1 MSVFVLLA
9 MSGCALLPPLTSTAP
24 SADEVAKKE
33 RFERAQVNLND
44 GLKRY
49 ESGNFDDAMKNFLLA
64 LDSGVLT
71 VPQQINARKLM
82 AFIHCASNR
91 ESACKDEFQKILSL
105 DAKFDLPPAE
115 AGHPS
120 WGPVFRVVKGDGETR
135 KVRFPVLPAFVGPS
149 VAEKRISDGITSYE
163 AGDYNKAIQTFQE
176 ALKEPI
182 AESEQ
187 IRVRKYIAFSY
198 CLTNRGALG
207 RAEFMKILKL
217 KPDFV
222 LDPAEAG
229 HPSWGPSFRAVKSKQ
244 KPIPAKK

>member
-1 MSVFVLLA
+1 M
-9 MSGCALLPPLTSTAP
+9 LPPAP
-24 SADEVAKKE
+24 GVALSADEVAKKE

-49 ESGNFDDAMKNFLLA
+49 EAGNFDDAMKKFLLA
-64 LDSGVLT
+64 LDSGILT
-71 VPQQINARKLM
+71 IPQQINARKLM

-91 ESACKDEFQKILSL
+91 ESACKDEFQKILAL
-105 DAKFDLPPAE
+105 DAKFDLPQAE

-120 WGPVFRVVKGDGETR
+120 WGPVFRVVKGEGETR
-135 KVRFPVLPAFVGPS
+135 NKVRFPALPAFVGPS
-149 VAEKRISDGITSYE
+149 VAEKRMSDGMTSYE
-163 AGDYNKAIQTFQE
+163 AGDYNKAIQTFQD

-182 AESEQ
+182 AETEQ
-187 IRVRKYIAFSY
+187 IRARKYIAFSY

-244 KPIPAKK
+244 KQIPAKK